1 MMVLVVFTIFAN
13 GENLSFEEYFTT
25 SSCSGRITVIDTAPE
40 SCVAQKKN
48 LVWLFVSHS
57 KCKVDDVMSPLAS
70 SCGTAVL
77 KFEPFVL
84 HVQCRTLE
92 DAHLMLSA
100 AVQSGFRN
108 SGLTLSKTR
117 KIIMAVRCTHNLEVP
132 LCNQGKLLV
141 SHEYVDFI
149 IGIANQKMEEN
160 LRRIERFY
168 QSIQI
173 MMKNKQQK
181 LLNKEEKLMKK
192 KKKESVVSEQ
202 RQKLRC
208 QTDDCQSNGGSNVIE
223 LDEDLQLAHCF
234 NSVLESI
241 SVPGTFPGV
250 DGENG
255 A

>member
-1 MMVLVVFTIFAN
+1 MMISGFFTIFAN
-13 GENLSFEEYFTT
+13 GENLYFEEYFTT

-40 SCVAQKKN
+40 SCVVQKKN

-57 KCKVDDVMSPLAS
+57 KCKVDDVMSALDS

-84 HVQCRTLE
+84 HLQCRTLE

-108 SGLTLSKTR
+108 SGLTLSKTG
-117 KIIMAVRCTHNLEVP
+117 KIIMAVRCTHSLEVP
-132 LCNQGKLLV
+132 LGNQGKLLV
-141 SHEYVDFI
+141 SHEYVDFL

-168 QSIQI
+168 QSIQT

-181 LLNKEEKLMKK
+181 LLNKEKRMK

-208 QTDDCQSNGGSNVIE
+208 QTDDCQSNGGSNGIG

-241 SVPGTFPGV
+241 SAPGTFAGV
-250 DGENG
+250 DGGNG